1 MNTNLRRNT
10 KVLSGG
16 IDEDMVLLDLDEN
29 NYLVISSVARRIWEL
44 IEDPIVFEDLCNT
57 LMDEYEVD
65 TDTCKNE
72 TIEFLTV
79 LDDKGMLICNE

>member
-16 IDEDMVLLDLDEN
+16 IDEDMVLLDLEEN